1 MKIKTSKMMEKGT
14 LKPLKITKGEYK
26 KILNALNYSKY
37 DDLTINN
44 VLNNITEYT
53 AFVNNLAKLRN
64 VNIYNMSNADALD
77 KIYRDRIKKRQ
88 DNIKNL
94 LLELKL
100 PNIGKKENISIND
113 AKKIMGL
120 TKLRINDL
128 RKKARMRYIKNAEL
142 LSKEDLIYTLLKSE
156 KSLYEDKYLTNKN
169 DKNEL
174 NYFIANFELD
184 KLSRYI
190 SKKERQQL
198 RKKLRN
204 IKDKLSR
211 TLSTIEKD
219 KINRELSKLIENLRK
234 RNKYKYLDT
243 YYDGLND
250 IENLFGISD
259 DYYKPILSQ
268 TSFDDNYQRYTCR
281 GDKDKNYHL
290 MNTWIL

>member
-1 MKIKTSKMMEKGT
+1 MEIKTSKMMEKGT

-77 KIYRDRIKKRQ
+77 KIYRDHIKKRQ

-100 PNIGKKENISIND
+100 PNIGKRENIPIND
-113 AKKIMGL
+113 AKKIMDL
-120 TKLRINDL
+120 KKLRINDL
-128 RKKARMRYIKNAEL
+128 GEKARMRYIKNAEL

-156 KSLYEDKYLTNKN
+156 KSLYEGKYLTNKN

-174 NYFIANFELD
+174 NYFIVNFELY

-190 SKKERQQL
+190 SKKQRQKL
-198 RKKLRN
+198 RK
-204 IKDKLSR
+204 
-211 TLSTIEKD
+211 
-219 KINRELSKLIENLRK
+219 
-234 RNKYKYLDT
+234 
-243 YYDGLND
+243 
-250 IENLFGISD
+250 
-259 DYYKPILSQ
+259 
-268 TSFDDNYQRYTCR
+268 
-281 GDKDKNYHL
+281 
-290 MNTWIL
+290 

>member
-1 MKIKTSKMMEKGT
+1 MEIKTSKMMGKGT

-53 AFVNNLAKLRN
+53 AFVNNLAKLGN

-77 KIYRDRIKKRQ
+77 KIYRDHIKKRQ

-100 PNIGKKENISIND
+100 PNIGKRENIPIND
-113 AKKIMGL
+113 AKKIMDL
-120 TKLRINDL
+120 KKLRINDL
-128 RKKARMRYIKNAEL
+128 GEKARMRYIKNAEL

-198 RKKLRN
+198 RKELRN

-259 DYYKPILSQ
+259 DYCKPI
-268 TSFDDNYQRYTCR
+268 
-281 GDKDKNYHL
+281 
-290 MNTWIL
+290 